1 MDATLLLDRARM
13 NYALYREIPD
23 SVAVVEAAN
32 PEVMFKCRKNP
43 VEIANIRKAQMKD
56 SVCHIRFMK
65 WLKEHVGMEQITEI
79 SASEKLDEFRR
90 EQEHFIRPSFDPIA
104 AAGEHGAIVH
114 YSATEETNKE
124 LKPGMLFLTD
134 TGAGFYE
141 GSTDITRTYA
151 LGEIPQEM
159 KEDFT
164 LVAISNLSL
173 ANAKFL
179 EGCTGVNLDILARKP
194 FWDRGRDFKHGTGH
208 GVGYLL
214 NIHEGPIAF
223 RWRGVPGEMPA
234 FEEGMVITDEPGI
247 YIEGS
252 HGIRLENEL
261 LVRKAEQNEYGPF
274 LYFEPLTLVPMDLD
288 AIVPEM
294 MSEDEKRML
303 NAYHK
308 KVYEEISPYLSDE
321 ERVWLLEYTREI

>member
-1 MDATLLLDRARM
+1 M
-13 NYALYREIPD
+13 
-23 SVAVVEAAN
+23 
-32 PEVMFKCRKNP
+32 
-43 VEIANIRKAQMKD
+43 
-56 SVCHIRFMK
+56 
-65 WLKEHVGMEQITEI
+65 
-79 SASEKLDEFRR
+79 
-90 EQEHFIRPSFDPIA
+90 
-104 AAGEHGAIVH
+104 
-114 YSATEETNKE
+114 
-124 LKPGMLFLTD
+124 
-134 TGAGFYE
+134 
-141 GSTDITRTYA
+141 
-151 LGEIPQEM
+151 
-159 KEDFT
+159 
-164 LVAISNLSL
+164 
-173 ANAKFL
+173 
-179 EGCTGVNLDILARKP
+179 NLDILSRKP

-223 RWRGVPGEMPA
+223 RWRGVPGGMPA

-247 YIEGS
+247 YIDGS

-261 LVRKAEQNEYGPF
+261 LVRKAEQNEYGQF

-308 KVYEEISPYLSDE
+308 KVYEEISPYLSEE